1 MKKKSINKKLDE
13 ILRLER
19 LQVKLEQQFKE
30 LEQQQIT
37 EEKELKGLEKREL
50 KNLKDIEAVE
60 KEIRAKVTKKPLGK
74 ITYKDLGKATIG
86 AFIGLVSHFTI
97 LEGAE
102 LAEFFSATKA
112 TSFLILSYLVGMII
126 LYYTGFRKVKTKKF
140 LAILP
145 IRLTIIYLV
154 TIAVI
159 TATLA
164 AFSLIHSPDL
174 LYKQVAAASLPAII
188 GACAADLIGESE

>member
-1 MKKKSINKKLDE
+1 VKRKSIHRKLDE
-13 ILRLER
+13 ILKLEK
-19 LQVKLEQQFKE
+19 LQVKLEKQFKE
-30 LEQQQIT
+30 IEQEQVK
-37 EEKELKGLEKREL
+37 EEQELKSLERREI
-50 KNLKDIEAVE
+50 KDLKDIETLE

-102 LAEFFSATKA
+102 IAEAFSTTKA
-112 TSFLILSYLVGMII
+112 TSFLILSYIVGMII

-145 IRLTIIYLV
+145 LRLTFIYIV
-154 TIAVI
+154 TLGVI

-164 AFSLIHSPDL
+164 AFSLIHDPTL
-174 LYKQVAAASLPAII
+174 WYKQVAAASLPAII
-188 GACAADLIGESE
+188 GACAADLIGEAE

>member
-13 ILRLER
+13 ILKLEK

-30 LEQQQIT
+30 LEQQQVA
-37 EEKELKGLEKREL
+37 EEQEIKGLERREL
-50 KNLKDIEAVE
+50 KDLKDIEALE

-102 LAEFFSATKA
+102 IAEAFSTTKA
-112 TSFLILSYLVGMII
+112 TSFFILSYIVGMII

-140 LAILP
+140 LVILP
-145 IRLTIIYLV
+145 LRLTIVYIV

-159 TATLA
+159 TATLG
-164 AFSLIHSPDL
+164 AFSLIHGPEL

-188 GACAADLIGESE
+188 GACAADLIGEAE